1 MSLIKDFSKK
11 ISTLRLVYTPEWV
24 KNKYLEFSSQADFDE
39 KKLKIIR
46 TEEKSYDLRNNPK
59 DFNEIIPT
67 IINTKCNISFSEYCW
82 GECNNFK
89 ISSNYP
95 NLSTSLEETI
105 RIYKLFT
112 SRFENNNAKY
122 NFSLLA
128 IEQLELRLEL
138 MKKSTEAT
146 DFYKKLLDKYLLR
159 FKKKISPYLEDLEEE
174 QSLSFT
180 PNSKLEFNLKQEE
193 LAGLLFI
200 LNKSNFL
207 NTIDFNDT
215 EFLKFCQQ
223 FFYFKFKDGFKRPS
237 TPKSFI
243 DKYREFLRD
252 ENSGT
257 LKQLK
262 DKLQKTL
269 REI

>member
-112 SRFENNNAKY
+112 SRFEK
-122 NFSLLA
+122 
-128 IEQLELRLEL
+128 
-138 MKKSTEAT
+138 
-146 DFYKKLLDKYLLR
+146 
-159 FKKKISPYLEDLEEE
+159 
-174 QSLSFT
+174 
-180 PNSKLEFNLKQEE
+180 
-193 LAGLLFI
+193 
-200 LNKSNFL
+200 
-207 NTIDFNDT
+207 
-215 EFLKFCQQ
+215 
-223 FFYFKFKDGFKRPS
+223 
-237 TPKSFI
+237 
-243 DKYREFLRD
+243 
-252 ENSGT
+252 
-257 LKQLK
+257 
-262 DKLQKTL
+262 
-269 REI
+269 